1 MSHRFVVTLE
11 EDQYGDLIMPIP
23 EGVLDELGWTVG
35 DDLDYTL
42 EGDSIILRKSDE

>member
-23 EGVLDELGWTVG
+23 EEVLDELGWTVG

-42 EGDSIILRKSDE
+42 DEDSIILRKSDE

>member
-11 EDQYGDLIMPIP
+11 EDEYGDLIMPIP
-23 EGVLDELGWTVG
+23 EEVLDELGWTVG

-42 EGDSIILRKSDE
+42 DEDSIILRKSDE

>member
-23 EGVLDELGWTVG
+23 EEILDELGWTVG

-42 EGDSIILRKSDE
+42 DDDSIILRKSDE

>member
-11 EDQYGDLIMPIP
+11 EDQYGDLVLPIP
-23 EGVLDELGWTVG
+23 EEILDELGWTEG

-42 EGDSIILRKSDE
+42 DGDSIILRKSDE